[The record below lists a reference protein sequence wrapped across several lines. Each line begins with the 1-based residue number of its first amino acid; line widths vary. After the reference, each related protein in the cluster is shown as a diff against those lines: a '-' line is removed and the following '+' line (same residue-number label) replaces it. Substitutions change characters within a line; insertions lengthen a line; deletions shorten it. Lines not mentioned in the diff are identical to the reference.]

1 MSIKHTTIA
10 TGTNDGTKQVSVTV
24 WNEAHAIDIGL
35 NLPDNAYPSIPGS
48 PVSGSEVFA
57 QVLMST
63 WRTLG
68 YIDQD
73 GSLEY
78 LCPHPLRANVYKLVP
93 AGGSSNTTFAQPM
106 NHIITATGNTFSTQ
120 SPAAGSEILLSVRY
134 RASTNATAGNAV
146 DIRPQAT
153 MANRDGGFA
162 FSTTFRL
169 VTTSTANFSFFG
181 MFAATNAM
189 GATTNPTTNTT
200 TARIGLAIPN
210 NSGNWDL
217 VHIAAGTA
225 PTVTDLG
232 ANFPV
237 DTTTWYRF
245 SLYCDDA
252 DTATVYYVVEN
263 LTTSSTT
270 NGTITT
276 NLPLAATLMGARQYH
291 SNNSNGVAVSFESTG
306 YYLQTRTV

>member
-1 MSIKHTTIA
+1 MSIKHTTQA

-68 YIDQD
+68 YIDMD

-78 LCPHPLRANVYKLVP
+78 LCPHPLRANVYKLV
-93 AGGSSNTTFAQPM
+93 ASGGASSTTFAQPL

-120 SPAAGSEILLSVRY
+120 SPAAGSDILLSVRY
-134 RASTNATAGNAV
+134 RIATNTTSGTAV

-153 MANRDGGFA
+153 MVNRDGGFA

-169 VTTSTANFSFFG
+169 VTTSTANFAFFG
-181 MFAATNAM
+181 MFGSANAM

-217 VHIAAGTA
+217 CHNAAGTA
-225 PTVTDLG
+225 PTLTDLG
-232 ANFPV
+232 VDFPV
-237 DTTTWYRF
+237 NTTDWIRF

-263 LTTSSTT
+263 LTSSATTS
-270 NGTITT
+270 GTITT
-276 NLPLAATLMGARQYH
+276 NLPTATTMMCPHQYH
-291 SNNSNGVAVSFESTG
+291 SNNSNGVAVSFDSTG
-306 YYLQTRTV
+306 YYLQSRTV

>member
-1 MSIKHTTIA
+1 MALVHTTIA
-10 TGTNDGTKQVSVTV
+10 TGPNDGTKQVSANA
-24 WNEAHAIDIGL
+24 WNEDHTVDISL
-35 NLPDNAYPSIPGS
+35 NLPDNTYPSIPGS

-93 AGGSSNTTFAQPM
+93 TGGASSTTFAQPS

-134 RASTNATAGNAV
+134 RIATNNTSGTAV

-169 VTTSTANFSFFG
+169 VTTSTANFAFFG
-181 MFAATNAM
+181 MFGAANAM
-189 GATTNPTTNTT
+189 GANTNPTTNAT

-217 VHIAAGTA
+217 VHNAAGTA
-225 PTVTDLG
+225 PTITDLG
-232 ANFPV
+232 TSFPV
-237 DTTTWYRF
+237 NTTDWFRF
-245 SLYCDDA
+245 SLYCDRA
-252 DTATVYYVVEN
+252 DTGTVYYVVEN
-263 LTTSSTT
+263 LTTSATT

-276 NLPLAATLMGARQYH
+276 NLPLAATLMCPHQYH
-291 SNNSNGVAVSFESTG
+291 SNNSNGVAVSFDSTG
-306 YYLQTRTV
+306 YYLHTRTV